1 MEVGYM
7 MFLSNLHDG
16 MPDDVMI
23 RNELRI
29 AEMAEGLGYDTIYC
43 PEHHFE
49 DYSMAVDS
57 HQILSWL
64 AARTE
69 TIKLGSACIVLPWWT
84 QPARVLGRIT
94 TMDAMTNG
102 RYVIGFARGL
112 ARKEFEVF
120 GIPMDESRSRFDEM
134 AAMLV
139 KGLET
144 GIIEGNGPHFP
155 TPRTE
160 IRPKPSVA
168 LGDRLYSVAMSPDSA
183 KQIAIHDTR
192 MMTFVQFAME
202 KHLPNIEIFRTEY
215 RKNHGK
221 EPGATL
227 LVDFT
232 YCNTDAGHA
241 EQMMQK
247 HMAANYVS
255 LLKHYEFMADYH
267 KELKGYEAYG
277 ESAKFLNSLGLEEAV
292 QDYIANQC
300 WGTPQQIL
308 DKLEA
313 RKAIIGDFEWNSI
326 TSYAGLPYAEVEN
339 SMRLLGEKVIP
350 ELKTW

>member
-7 MFLSNLHDG
+7 MFLSNLHDN

-23 RNELRI
+23 REELRI
-29 AEMAEGLGYDTIYC
+29 AEMAEGMGYDTIYC

-64 AARTE
+64 AARTS
-69 TIKLGSACIVLPWWT
+69 TIKLGSACIVLPWWN

-112 ARKEFEVF
+112 ARKEFDVF
-120 GIPMDESRSRFDEM
+120 GVPMEQSRDRFDEM
-134 AAMLV
+134 ASMLV
-139 KGLET
+139 HGLKT
-144 GIIEGNGPHFP
+144 GIVEGDGPNFP

-160 IRPKPSVA
+160 IRPRPSVE
-168 LGDRLYSVAMSPDSA
+168 LGNRLYAVAMSPDSA
-183 KQIAIHDTR
+183 KQIAIHDCR
-192 MMTFVQFAME
+192 MMTFVQFSMD
-202 KHLPNIEIFRTEY
+202 KHLPNIEIFRGEY

-221 EPGATL
+221 EPGPTL

-232 YCNTDAGHA
+232 YCNEDAGHA
-241 EQMMQK
+241 EKMMRK

-277 ESAKFLNSLGLEEAV
+277 ESAKFLNELGLEQAV
-292 QDYIANQC
+292 EDYSSQQA

-308 DKLEA
+308 DKLAA
-313 RKAIIGDFEWNSI
+313 RKEIIGEFEWNSI
-326 TSYAGLPYAEVEN
+326 TSFAGLPYAEVEN
-339 SMRLLGEKVIP
+339 SMRLIGSKVIP
-350 ELKTW
+350 ELRTW

>member
-1 MEVGYM
+1 M
-7 MFLSNLHDG
+7 MFLSTLQDNRA
-16 MPDDVMI
+16 DDVMI
-23 RNELRI
+23 RAELRI
-29 AEMAEGLGYDTIYC
+29 AELAEGLGYDTIYC

-57 HQILSWL
+57 HQILSYL
-64 AARTE
+64 AARTS

-84 QPARVLGRIT
+84 QPARVVGRIT

-102 RYVIGFARGL
+102 RYVLGFARGL

-120 GIPMDESRSRFDEM
+120 GIPMDESRGRFDEM
-134 AAMLV
+134 AAMIV
-139 KGLET
+139 AGLNT
-144 GIIEGNGPHFP
+144 GIVEGDGPFFP
-155 TPRTE
+155 TPRVE

-168 LGDRLYSVAMSPDSA
+168 LANRLYSVAMSPDSA

-192 MMTFVQFAME
+192 MMTFVQFSMD
-202 KHLPNIEIFRTEY
+202 KHLPNIEIFRNEY

-221 EPGATL
+221 EAGPTL
-227 LVDFT
+227 LVDFS
-232 YCNTDAGHA
+232 YCHQDAGHA
-241 EQMMQK
+241 EKMMQK
-247 HMAANYVS
+247 HMAAHYVS

-277 ESAKFLNSLGLEEAV
+277 ESAKFLNSLGLDEAV
-292 QDYIANQC
+292 QDYIKHQA

-308 DKLEA
+308 DKLAA

-326 TSYAGLPYAEVEN
+326 TSFAGLPFDEVEG
-339 SMRLLGEKVIP
+339 SMRLISEKVIP
-350 ELKTW
+350 ELKSW